1 MEVKTRPLEFSTNT
15 NKKKS
20 LSCHADLS
28 KVKAIYNIYNT
39 QRVAQ
44 EFGTD
49 NINDVLQ
56 AAEVEL
62 SVQKRSYAADR

>member
-1 MEVKTRPLEFSTNT
+1 MEVKTRPLEFITNT

-44 EFGTD
+44 ELY